1 MNDVTK
7 IVKFLEDFL
16 KFLLKV
22 YYKGFSEAIKNKA
35 KKGGFFGMLLN
46 QAITFNAA
54 SSFN

>member
-1 MNDVTK
+1 M
-7 IVKFLEDFL
+7 
-16 KFLLKV
+16 
-22 YYKGFSEAIKNKA
+22 KGVSEAIKNKA